1 MEAKNYTNIA
11 GSPFQPFVKKQ
22 IEERKKLVSKENRTN
37 SDLQWLSNKSAWI
50 RISSN
55 ADVLD
60 ENTNFIERGDTLS
73 RKYILQAGLT
83 DHSKLDPTKP
93 IGQNDSIFTLREGLG
108 PNGAYGIGGTKDF
121 GYRPMPGLTSL
132 SIKTGGKLG
141 TLREASFEFTCY
153 NMEQL
158 TIMDALYMKLGFS
171 VLIEWG
177 HIPYIKN
184 DYSSTNKIET
194 IPQPMDFYG
203 IETKEVLMK
212 TIQSKRVTHA
222 GNYDAMW
229 GTVKNFSY
237 SFEGN
242 GTFVCKIDLVGAGD
256 VLESLKINQSG
267 NATAVTP
274 TETEPSEEKKPK
286 SPYPVVANA
295 NLSLLNQAL
304 YNIYI
309 KGLIEY
315 DYDVTIDNSVEY
327 FNVLRPFLK
336 KREID
341 IGQGSYAT
349 NTPIL
354 AQKGFQ
360 FSLLTGLNESKGN
373 GGDNVNIPFIPN
385 PVSFYSRLVMRYK
398 IDGEASTGT
407 SKNEKGLEQV
417 YITLGHLLML
427 IMSNGWMDDKEENKP
442 DAKRTP
448 YVYIDVNTETNRCYT
463 FPGHCSLDPTV
474 CLIASQ
480 ILPFGIQKSLLGT
493 LRQHYPFYDTENP
506 DFGGKFMNTLV
517 NINWVAGV
525 LKTHQT
531 SNPKGDVS
539 FVDFMQDVLSGISK
553 ACGGFNEFRIVPD
566 DDSRCV
572 RIFDDKRLTAPLPAG
587 TESPYTIIPV
597 LGKDSLVYSFSY
609 TSKISPNMAAM
620 TVISAQAEP
629 AGLGDE
635 AFAFSHLSKGLTNR
649 ISPARSTST
658 SDENATQGT
667 GTIADDSE
675 DRYIE
680 LRDHIQNIYG
690 GTRGELTVKEVKI
703 EEWKKKDEAFSN
715 ATYSSPTVVSDIR
728 LKTNINQTNTI
739 EGLNIYSYNYLWD
752 LETLYE
758 GVMAQELLNTKY
770 SDAVTMYDT
779 GYYVVDYSKLPI
791 SLKII

>member
-1 MEAKNYTNIA
+1 MEAKDYTNIA

-37 SDLQWLSNKSAWI
+37 SDTQWLSNKSAWI

-55 ADVLD
+55 ANVLD
-60 ENTNFIERGDTLS
+60 ENSNFIERGDTLS

-83 DHSKLDPTKP
+83 DHSVVTN
-93 IGQNDSIFTLREGLG
+93 QNDAIFTLREGLG

-184 DYSSTNKIET
+184 NYSSTNKIEN

-203 IETKEVLMK
+203 IDTKDVLMK
-212 TIQSKRVTHA
+212 TIQTKRVDHA

-242 GTFVCKIDLVGAGD
+242 GTFVCKVDLVGAGD

-267 NATAVTP
+267 NTTAATIVSAS
-274 TETEPSEEKKPK
+274 SEEKIPET
-286 SPYPVVANA
+286 PYPVVANS

-309 KGLIEY
+309 KNLEEA
-315 DYDVTIDNSVEY
+315 DYDVYIDNSVNY
-327 FNVLRPFLK
+327 FNMLRPFLK
-336 KREID
+336 KREIN
-341 IGQGSYAT
+341 IGSGNYTT

-360 FSLLTGLNESKGN
+360 FSLLTGLNESSGN
-373 GGDNVNIPFIPN
+373 GGDSINIPFIPD
-385 PVSFYSRLVMRYK
+385 PISFYSRLVMGYE
-398 IDGEASTGT
+398 IDGEESTGT

-417 YITLGHLLML
+417 YITLGHLLVL

-442 DAKRTP
+442 DSKRSP

-480 ILPFGIQKSLLGT
+480 QLPFGIQTSLLAT
-493 LRQHYPFYDTENP
+493 LRRYYPFYDTENP
-506 DFGGKFMNTLV
+506 DYGGKFMNTLV
-517 NINWVAGV
+517 NVNWVASV
-525 LKTHQT
+525 LKTQQT
-531 SNPKGDVS
+531 ANPKGDVP

-566 DDSRCV
+566 DDSRCI

-587 TESPYTIIPV
+587 EKSPYTIIPV
-597 LGKDSLVYSFSY
+597 LGKESLVYSFSY
-609 TSKISPNMAAM
+609 TSKISPNTAAM

-658 SDENATQGT
+658 SDENSTQTAGT
-667 GTIADDSE
+667 VADDSE

-680 LRDHIQNIYG
+680 LRDHIKNIYG
-690 GTRGELTVKEVKI
+690 GTGGELTVKEEQEV
-703 EEWKKKDEAFSN
+703 KDEK
-715 ATYSSPTVVSDIR
+715 VREIGR
-728 LKTNINQTNTI
+728 Q
-739 EGLNIYSYNYLWD
+739 
-752 LETLYE
+752 
-758 GVMAQELLNTKY
+758 
-770 SDAVTMYDT
+770 YDT
-779 GYYVVDYSKLPI
+779 AGFI
-791 SLKII
+791 

>member
-1 MEAKNYTNIA
+1 MEAKDYTNIA

-22 IEERKKLVSKENRTN
+22 IEERKKLVSKNLRSN
-37 SDLQWLSNKSAWI
+37 SDNLWLNNKSAWI

-55 ADVLD
+55 ANVLD
-60 ENTNFIERGDTLS
+60 GNKNFDERGDTLS
-73 RKYILQAGLT
+73 KKYILQAGLT
-83 DHSKLDPTKP
+83 DHTGGNNSYVLRSGLD
-93 IGQNDSIFTLREGLG
+93 S
-108 PNGAYGIGGTKDF
+108 NGAYGIGGTQDF

-171 VLIEWG
+171 VLVEWG
-177 HIPYIKN
+177 HTPYIKN
-184 DYSSTNKIET
+184 DYSETNKIET
-194 IPQPMDFYG
+194 IPQPMNFYG
-203 IETKEVLMK
+203 IKTKDVLMK
-212 TIQSKRVTHA
+212 TIQSKRVDHA

-242 GTFVCKIDLVGAGD
+242 GTFVCKVDLVGAGD

-267 NATAVTP
+267 NATAPTP
-274 TETEPSEEKKPK
+274 ADSTEGKTPET
-286 SPYPVVANA
+286 PYPVVANS

-309 KGLIEY
+309 KNLEEA
-315 DYDVTIDNSVEY
+315 DYDVYIDNSVNY
-327 FNVLRPFLK
+327 FDMLRPFLK

-341 IGQGSYAT
+341 IGSGNYYA

-354 AQKGFQ
+354 AQKGFHY
-360 FSLLTGLNESKGN
+360 SLLTGLNEKVGN
-373 GGDNVNIPFIPN
+373 GGNDINIPSIPD
-385 PVSFYSRLVMRYK
+385 PVSFYSRLVMGYE
-398 IDGEASTGT
+398 IDGEESTGT

-417 YITLGHLLML
+417 YITLGHLLVL

-442 DAKRTP
+442 DSKRSP

-480 ILPFGIQKSLLGT
+480 QLPFGIQTPLLDT
-493 LRQHYPFYDTENP
+493 LRKYYPFYEKGTS

-517 NINWVAGV
+517 NVNWVASV
-525 LKTHQT
+525 LKTQQT
-531 SNPKGDVS
+531 ANPKGDVS
-539 FVDFMQDVLSGISK
+539 FVDFMQDILSGISK

-587 TESPYTIIPV
+587 EKSPYTVIPV
-597 LGKDSLVYSFSY
+597 LGKESLVYNFSY
-609 TSKISPNMAAM
+609 TSKISPNTAAM

-658 SDENATQGT
+658 SDENSTQST
-667 GTIADDSE
+667 GTVEDTSE

-690 GTRGELTVKEVKI
+690 GTGGTLTVKEEAAKEEAKQEINRLNSNYGPKI
-703 EEWKKKDEAFSN
+703 
-715 ATYSSPTVVSDIR
+715 
-728 LKTNINQTNTI
+728 
-739 EGLNIYSYNYLWD
+739 
-752 LETLYE
+752 
-758 GVMAQELLNTKY
+758 
-770 SDAVTMYDT
+770 
-779 GYYVVDYSKLPI
+779 
-791 SLKII
+791 

>member
-1 MEAKNYTNIA
+1 MEAKDYTNIA

-37 SDLQWLSNKSAWI
+37 SDLQWLNNKSAWI

-55 ADVLD
+55 TNVLG
-60 ENTNFIERGDTLS
+60 ENQNFTETGDTLS
-73 RKYILQAGLT
+73 RRYILQAGLI
-83 DHSKLDPTKP
+83 DHSKVLN
-93 IGQNDSIFTLREGLG
+93 QNDSIFTLREGLG
-108 PNGAYGIGGTKDF
+108 PNGAYGLGGTKEF

-171 VLIEWG
+171 VLVEWG

-184 DYSSTNKIET
+184 TYSSDHKIET
-194 IPQPMDFYG
+194 IPQPIDFYG
-203 IETKEVLMK
+203 TDTKEVLMK
-212 TIQSKRVTHA
+212 TIQTKRVDHA

-242 GTFVCKIDLVGAGD
+242 GTFVCKVDLVGAGD

-267 NATAVTP
+267 NVTATITTP
-274 TETEPSEEKKPK
+274 TSPTEDQPE

-304 YNIYI
+304 YNIYE
-309 KGLIEY
+309 KGLEEY
-315 DYDVTIDNSVEY
+315 NYDVFIDKSVDY
-327 FNVLRPFLK
+327 FDKLRPFLK

-341 IGQGSYAT
+341 IGQGNYAI
-349 NTPIL
+349 NTPII

-360 FSLLTGLNESKGN
+360 FSLLTGLNEKIGN
-373 GGDNVNIPFIPN
+373 GGDIDVNIPFIPD
-385 PVSFYSRLVMRYK
+385 PISFYSRLVMGYT
-398 IDGEASTGT
+398 IDGEESTGT

-417 YITLGHLLML
+417 YITLGHLLVL

-442 DAKRTP
+442 EAKRSP

-480 ILPFGIQKSLLGT
+480 QLPFGIQTSLLAT
-493 LRQHYPFYDTENP
+493 LRRTYPFYDTENP
-506 DFGGKFMNTLV
+506 EFGGKFMNTLV
-517 NINWVAGV
+517 NVNWVASV
-525 LKTHQT
+525 LKSQQT
-531 SNPKGDVS
+531 ANPKGDVP
-539 FVDFMQDVLSGISK
+539 FVDFMQDVLTGISK
-553 ACGGFNEFRIVPD
+553 ACGGFNEYRIVPD
-566 DDSRCV
+566 DDSRCI
-572 RIFDDKRLTAPLPAG
+572 RIFDDKRLTPPLLAG
-587 TESPYTIIPV
+587 EKSPYTIIPV
-597 LGKDSLVYSFSY
+597 LGKESLAYSFSY
-609 TSKISPNMAAM
+609 TSKISPNTAAM

-667 GTIADDSE
+667 GAIAEGSE

-690 GTRGELTVKEVKI
+690 GTEGELTVQEEQTEEAAKQEIERLNNFGPKI
-703 EEWKKKDEAFSN
+703 
-715 ATYSSPTVVSDIR
+715 
-728 LKTNINQTNTI
+728 
-739 EGLNIYSYNYLWD
+739 
-752 LETLYE
+752 
-758 GVMAQELLNTKY
+758 
-770 SDAVTMYDT
+770 
-779 GYYVVDYSKLPI
+779 
-791 SLKII
+791 

>member
-1 MEAKNYTNIA
+1 MEAKDYTNIA

-22 IEERKKLVSKENRTN
+22 IEERKKLVSRENRTN
-37 SDLQWLSNKSAWI
+37 SDLQWLNNKSAWI

-55 ADVLD
+55 TNVLD
-60 ENTNFIERGDTLS
+60 ENKNFDERGDTLS
-73 RKYILQAGLT
+73 KKYILQAGLT
-83 DHSKLDPTKP
+83 DHT
-93 IGQNDSIFTLREGLG
+93 GGNDSYALRSGLN
-108 PNGAYGIGGTKDF
+108 PNGAYGLGGTQEF
-121 GYRPMPGLTSL
+121 GYRPMPGLTLL

-184 DYSSTNKIET
+184 TYSNDHKIET
-194 IPQPMDFYG
+194 IPEPMGFYG
-203 IETKEVLMK
+203 IHTKEVLMK
-212 TIQSKRVTHA
+212 TIQTKRVTHA

-242 GTFVCKIDLVGAGD
+242 GTFVCKVDLVGAGD

-267 NATAVTP
+267 NAVAPPPSDSTEGKTP
-274 TETEPSEEKKPK
+274 ET
-286 SPYPVVANA
+286 PYPVVANA

-304 YNIYI
+304 YSIYI
-309 KGLIEY
+309 KNIVEY
-315 DYDVTIDNSVEY
+315 DYDVYIDNSINY
-327 FNVLRPFLK
+327 FNILKPFLK

-341 IGQGSYAT
+341 IGAGNYYA

-354 AQKGFQ
+354 AQKGFHY
-360 FSLLTGLNESKGN
+360 SLLTGLNEKVGN
-373 GGDNVNIPFIPN
+373 GGNNIDIPSIPN
-385 PVSFYSRLVMRYK
+385 PTSFYSRLVMGYEV
-398 IDGEASTGT
+398 DGEESTGT
-407 SKNEKGLEQV
+407 SQNEKGLEQV
-417 YITLGHLLML
+417 YITLGHLLVL

-442 DAKRTP
+442 DSKRSP

-480 ILPFGIQKSLLGT
+480 QLPFGIQTSLLAT
-493 LRQHYPFYDTENP
+493 LRNHYPFYDTENP
-506 DFGGKFMNTLV
+506 QFGGKFMNTLV
-517 NINWVAGV
+517 NVNWVASV
-525 LKTHQT
+525 LKTQQT
-531 SNPKGDVS
+531 ANPKGDVS
-539 FVDFMQDVLSGISK
+539 FVDFMQDILSGISK

-587 TESPYTIIPV
+587 EKSPYTIIPV
-597 LGKDSLVYSFSY
+597 LGKESLVYSFSY
-609 TSKISPNMAAM
+609 TSKISPNTAAM

-667 GTIADDSE
+667 GVIAEGSE

-690 GTRGELTVKEVKI
+690 GTEGELTVKEEQAEKFEKVK
-703 EEWKKKDEAFSN
+703 EAGSMN
-715 ATYSSPTVVSDIR
+715 
-728 LKTNINQTNTI
+728 
-739 EGLNIYSYNYLWD
+739 
-752 LETLYE
+752 
-758 GVMAQELLNTKY
+758 
-770 SDAVTMYDT
+770 DT
-779 GYYVVDYSKLPI
+779 SI
-791 SLKII
+791 

>member
-1 MEAKNYTNIA
+1 MESKNYTNIA

-55 ADVLD
+55 ANVLD
-60 ENTNFIERGDTLS
+60 ENSNFIERGDTLS

-83 DHSKLDPTKP
+83 DHSKVINQKD
-93 IGQNDSIFTLREGLG
+93 DIFTLREGLG
-108 PNGAYGIGGTKDF
+108 PNGAYGLGGTKEF

-184 DYSSTNKIET
+184 NYSETNKIET

-203 IETKEVLMK
+203 IDTKEVLMK
-212 TIQSKRVTHA
+212 KIQELRVTHA

-242 GTFVCKIDLVGAGD
+242 GTFVCKVDLVGAGD

-267 NATAVTP
+267 NATAATP
-274 TETEPSEEKKPK
+274 SGSTQGQNPE
-286 SPYPVVANA
+286 SPYPVVANS

-304 YNIYI
+304 YKIYERN
-309 KGLIEY
+309 LEEAN
-315 DYDVTIDNSVEY
+315 YDVNIDNSIGY
-327 FNVLRPFLK
+327 FNMLRPFLK

-341 IGQGSYAT
+341 IGQGSYFT
-349 NTPIL
+349 NTPVL

-360 FSLLTGLNESKGN
+360 FSLLTGLNQKTGN
-373 GGDNVNIPFIPN
+373 GGDDVNIPIIPD
-385 PVSFYSRLVMRYK
+385 PVSFYSRLVMGYE
-398 IDGEASTGT
+398 IDGEESTGT

-427 IMSNGWMDDKEENKP
+427 IMSNGWMDDKDENKP

-448 YVYIDVNTETNRCYT
+448 YVYIDINTETNRCYT

-480 ILPFGIQKSLLGT
+480 QLPFGIQTSLLGT
-493 LRQHYPFYDTENP
+493 LRRFYPFYDTENSGY
-506 DFGGKFMNTLV
+506 GGKFMNTLV
-517 NINWVAGV
+517 NINWVASV

-572 RIFDDKRLTAPLPAG
+572 RIFDDKRLTAPLAAG
-587 TESPYTIIPV
+587 EESPYTTIPV
-597 LGKDSLVYSFSY
+597 LGKESLVYSFSY
-609 TSKISPNMAAM
+609 TSKISPNTAAM

-658 SDENATQGT
+658 SDENAAQTA

-680 LRDHIQNIYG
+680 LRDHIKNIYG
-690 GTRGELTVKEVKI
+690 GTGGELTVKEAAAIKESTEANANLKAAGVN
-703 EEWKKKDEAFSN
+703 DE
-715 ATYSSPTVVSDIR
+715 TR
-728 LKTNINQTNTI
+728 NINGT
-739 EGLNIYSYNYLWD
+739 
-752 LETLYE
+752 
-758 GVMAQELLNTKY
+758 
-770 SDAVTMYDT
+770 VTFS
-779 GYYVVDYSKLPI
+779 GPRI
-791 SLKII
+791 